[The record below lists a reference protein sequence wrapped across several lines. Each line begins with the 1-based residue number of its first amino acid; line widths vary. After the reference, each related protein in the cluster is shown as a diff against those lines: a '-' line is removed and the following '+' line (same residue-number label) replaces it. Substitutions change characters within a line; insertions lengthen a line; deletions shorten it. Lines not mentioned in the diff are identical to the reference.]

1 MNAHALKKFWL
12 ATFVCTVVVSEN
24 DFALTTGFAQ
34 VRANSSNQLKTLSEA
49 VAFMTQPTRNDVLG
63 NGAGWSVWKSET
75 VLWKYVVATAP
86 DSNAKTAN
94 LLAAM
99 KDGKPVSMLASAQ
112 NGKRYRYFKG
122 RLVSLGN
129 INITAWATQESG
141 RVDRVMIRTTDGKQ
155 TISGDL
161 DDNGSPNYCA
171 TPIEGTRWAVLIFDK
186 ATFKPHA
193 TLIYDAARADYVA
206 ASDYAL
212 EISDMHN
219 AYLRSDDGNWVE
231 YVFDGKQGKTT
242 AVAVHGSKP
251 GLLKQAVFD
260 VTGDGF
266 ADAFVQKDEKK
277 NSFQVES
284 PKRKVA
290 METLNASNVA
300 ETMLAIASEATARW
314 NESWRLMQASE
325 AMGYLLPE
333 VLILPKSR

>member
-12 ATFVCTVVVSEN
+12 ATFICTIVVSEN

-34 VRANSSNQLKTLSEA
+34 VRANSSNQLKTLSDA

-112 NGKRYRYFKG
+112 NGKRYQYFKG

-129 INITAWATQESG
+129 LNITAWATQESG
-141 RVDRVMIRTTDGKQ
+141 LVDRVMIRTTNGKQ
-155 TISGDL
+155 VISGDL
-161 DDNGSPNYCA
+161 DGNGISDYCA
-171 TPIEGTRWAVLIFDK
+171 TPVEGTRWAVLLFDK
-186 ATFKPHA
+186 ATNKPRA

-212 EISDMHN
+212 KISRMSN

-242 AVAVHGSKP
+242 AVAVHGSAP

-266 ADAFVQKDEKK
+266 ADAFVKKDEKE

-284 PKRKVA
+284 PKQKVA
-290 METLNASNVA
+290 METLNATNFA
-300 ETMLAIASEATARW
+300 EMMIAVASEATARW
-314 NESWRLMQASE
+314 HESSKLIRASE
-325 AMGYLLPE
+325 ALGYVFPA
-333 VLILPKSR
+333 VLVLPKK